1 MKWVSS
7 DARGVR
13 HRVRRHPERGH
24 YDVDSID
31 AILDEA
37 LVCHL
42 GVVIR
47 GEPWVLP
54 TIHARVGDQVYV
66 HGAVAAASLKAMASP
81 AVCCLT
87 VTLVDGLVLARSAFN
102 HSLNYR
108 SVVVRGFGTLVSDPV
123 EKLMALKALV
133 EHVAPGRWEDA
144 RPPSPLELR
153 ATQMVRLP
161 LAGAT
166 AKIRTGPV
174 KDDVEDLGWP
184 HWAGVLPL
192 QVTAGAVEPDSQM
205 ANPTAPTPEYL
216 ANYVRARR

>member
-1 MKWVSS
+1 MSRET
-7 DARGVR
+7 RGAS

-24 YDVDSID
+24 YDADIID

-54 TIHARVGDQVYV
+54 TIHARVGDWVYV
-66 HGAVAAASLKAMASP
+66 HGALAAASLRAMAAP
-81 AVCCLT
+81 AMCCLT

-108 SVVVRGFGTLVSDPV
+108 SVVVRGLGTLVSDSA
-123 EKLMALKALV
+123 EKLVALEALV
-133 EHVAPGRWEDA
+133 EHVAPGRWTDA
-144 RPPSPLELR
+144 RPPSPLELKT
-153 ATQMVRLP
+153 TQVVRLP

-166 AKIRTGPV
+166 AKVRTGPV
-174 KDDVEDLGWP
+174 KDDAQDLSWP
-184 HWAGVLPL
+184 HWVGVLPMQL
-192 QVTAGAVEPDSQM
+192 SAGAAQPDDQM
-205 ANPTAPTPEYL
+205 ANPQQPTPPYL
-216 ANYVRARR
+216 INYARGRR

>member
-1 MKWVSS
+1 MSRQ
-7 DARGVR
+7 ARGGPVG
-13 HRVRRHPERGH
+13 VRRHPERGH
-24 YDVDSID
+24 YDAETIH
-31 AILDEA
+31 AIMDEA

-42 GVVIR
+42 GVVIG

-66 HGAVAAASLKAMASP
+66 HGALAAASLKAMAAP
-81 AVCCLT
+81 APCCLT

-108 SVVVRGFGTLVSDPV
+108 SVVVRGMGTLVVDPA
-123 EKLMALKALV
+123 EKRMALQALV

-144 RPPSPLELR
+144 RPPSALELKT
-153 ATQMVRLP
+153 TQMVRLP

-166 AKIRTGPV
+166 AKVRAGPV
-174 KDDVEDLGWP
+174 RDDAEDLGWP

-192 QVTAGAVEPDSQM
+192 TVTAGAAERDAQL
-205 ANPTAPTPEYL
+205 ANPTVPTPEYL
-216 ANYVRARR
+216 VHYARRRR

>member
-1 MKWVSS
+1 MSS
-7 DARGVR
+7 ETRAVR
-13 HRVRRHPERGH
+13 YRVRRHPERGH
-24 YDVDSID
+24 YDAETIY

-66 HGAVAAASLKAMASP
+66 HGAVAAASLKAMATP

-108 SVVVRGFGTLVSDPV
+108 SVVVRGFGTLVVDPA

-133 EHVAPGRWEDA
+133 EHVAPGRWEEA
-144 RPPSPLELR
+144 RPPSPVELKT
-153 ATQMVRLP
+153 TQMVRLP

-174 KDDVEDLGWP
+174 KDDAEDLGWP
-184 HWAGVLPL
+184 RWTGVLPL
-192 QVTAGAVEPDSQM
+192 QLTAGAVEPDDQM
-205 ANPTAPTPEYL
+205 ANATVPTPEYL
-216 ANYVRARR
+216 AHYARGRR